1 MAKIYR
7 EVEDI
12 VEPTPRPN
20 PTMKQQPVGAPFDS
34 QSAYTE
40 LKEGFSGLS
49 ERVEA
54 MGNDVTDFKKK
65 FDERFGAEQME
76 PGMEEPLEGE
86 ESTDPMDN
94 DGMDV
99 ANANNTT
106 VASPPQQNFEVG
118 KQRLSARKSIV
129 GGRAHKQQ
137 FDVKGSVKE
146 FLKGYGGMM

>member
-65 FDERFGAEQME
+65 FDERFGAEQAE
-76 PGMEEPLEGE
+76 VEEPLEGE

-94 DGMDV
+94 EGEDI
-99 ANANNTT
+99 ANVNNTT
-106 VASPPQQNFEVG
+106 VASPNQKNFEVG
-118 KQRLSARKSIV
+118 RQRLSARKSIV
-129 GGRAHKQQ
+129 GGRGQKQS

>member
-12 VEPTPRPN
+12 QEPTPRPVVD
-20 PTMKQQPVGAPFDS
+20 MKQQPSAEPFDS
-34 QSAYTE
+34 QRAHE
-40 LKEGFSGLS
+40 ALSG
-49 ERVEA
+49 RVDDIGGKVEQ

-94 DGMDV
+94 EGEDISDV
-99 ANANNTT
+99 NNTT
-106 VASPPQQNFEVG
+106 SAAPQQKNFE
-118 KQRLSARKSIV
+118 KFSKRKTIV
-129 GGRAHKQQ
+129 GGRTSKQQ
-137 FDVKGSVKE
+137 FDVKTGVKE
-146 FLKGYGGMM
+146 FLKGYGGVF